1 MGTERLRFLRG
12 GSVVRPHVMPFNL
25 EWMKNI
31 NQKYIHKLPKAF
43 TLYFT
48 SLYLKGFACSVLTE
62 IFKNELV
69 LLTLLTLLTAFGALG
84 AVRLACCVLTENL
97 RGKI

>member
-25 EWMKNI
+25 EWMKKI
-31 NQKYIHKLPKAF
+31 NQKYIPKLPKAF
-43 TLYFT
+43 TLYFTDFT

-62 IFKNELV
+62 IFKTELV
-69 LLTLLTLLTAFGALG
+69 LLTLLTASLARWAQS
-84 AVRLACCVLTENL
+84 ACCVLTENL

>member
-25 EWMKNI
+25 EWMKKI
-31 NQKYIHKLPKAF
+31 NQKYIPKLPKAF

-48 SLYLKGFACSVLTE
+48 SLYFKKGFACSVLTE
-62 IFKNELV
+62 IFKTELV
-69 LLTLLTLLTAFGALG
+69 LLTLLTASLARWAQS
-84 AVRLACCVLTENL
+84 ACCVLTENL